1 MKSTKGFLIVLIA
14 LAFAIFLNHPAF
26 GGDTYYVPD
35 DFPTIQDAIDA
46 TFGGDTI
53 IVRAGT
59 YTGEGN
65 KNITIDGKVISVESE
80 SGPENTI
87 IDCEGAERGFYLKSL
102 GSFTKLDGFKII
114 NGSASNGAGI
124 FCDLSSPS
132 ITNCII
138 SGNTASSKGGG
149 IYCSSSSPSI
159 TNCTFSGNTASIGG
173 GICCSSSSSSPSIT
187 NCTFSGNTA
196 SSNGGGIYCSSSSI
210 TNCTISGNTAS
221 SGGGIYCSSSSS
233 PSITNCAIS
242 GNSASS
248 NGGGIYCYYSSPS
261 ITNCTI
267 SGNTASSSGGGIY
280 CQSSSPSITNSILY
294 FDSPYEIYGSPT
306 VTYSDIMGGYEGEG
320 NIDKLPSFIGG
331 GDYHLE
337 GNSPCI
343 DAGTS
348 EGAPDTD
355 IDGELRPQGAGYDMG
370 ADECDGVPP
379 PPACKGDFDND
390 GDVDG
395 SDLAV
400 SAAEFGR
407 TDCPCER

>member
-124 FCDLSSPS
+124 FCDFSSPS

-149 IYCSSSSPSI
+149 IYC
-159 TNCTFSGNTASIGG
+159 
-173 GICCSSSSSSPSIT
+173 SSSSPSIT

-267 SGNTASSSGGGIY
+267 SGNTASSNGGGIY

-337 GNSPCI
+337 GDSPCI

-348 EGAPDTD
+348 EGAPDID

>member
-46 TFGGDTI
+46 AFGGDTV

-65 KNITIDGKVISVESE
+65 RNITIDGKVISVESE

-124 FCDLSSPS
+124 FCDH
-132 ITNCII
+132 
-138 SGNTASSKGGG
+138 
-149 IYCSSSSPSI
+149 SSPSI
-159 TNCTFSGNTASIGG
+159 TNCT
-173 GICCSSSSSSPSIT
+173 
-187 NCTFSGNTA
+187 
-196 SSNGGGIYCSSSSI
+196 
-210 TNCTISGNTAS
+210 
-221 SGGGIYCSSSSS
+221 
-233 PSITNCAIS
+233 IS

-248 NGGGIYCYYSSPS
+248 NGGGIYCYSSSPS
-261 ITNCTI
+261 ITNC
-267 SGNTASSSGGGIY
+267 
-280 CQSSSPSITNSILY
+280 ILY

-337 GNSPCI
+337 GDSPCI

-400 SAAEFGR
+400 FAAEFGR